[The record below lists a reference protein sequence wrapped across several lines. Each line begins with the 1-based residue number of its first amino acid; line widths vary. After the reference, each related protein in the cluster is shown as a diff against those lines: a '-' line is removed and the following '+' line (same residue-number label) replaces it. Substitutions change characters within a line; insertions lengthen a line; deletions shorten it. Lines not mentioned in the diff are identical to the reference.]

1 MFFSARPKFMSDYS
15 TEKISDK
22 LLQEVKESLIGLN
35 YGSIEIY
42 VADGEVTQITKR
54 LIKKTNGNKD

>member
-1 MFFSARPKFMSDYS
+1 MFFTARPKSMSDYS

-22 LLQEVKESLIGLN
+22 LLQEVKESLIGLD

-42 VADGEVTQITKR
+42 VAAGEVTQITKR
-54 LIKKTNGNKD
+54 LIKKTNGNK